1 VSPTPRR
8 VVLAGALALATA
20 LTHQALAQPA
30 AGRPPRVVIVNAG
43 DERFFRPLRE
53 AFLGAMR
60 DLGQAEG
67 KAFELE
73 VLYGRGEPAS
83 TAALIREA
91 AASAPAVLVVA
102 GLSNARNARDATKTV
117 PVVVATGSDLVDA
130 GIVAS
135 FARPGGN
142 ITGLTDLADQAAVK
156 RLELLKE
163 ILPRLSRLA
172 LLNNPDFPAAER
184 IERRVGEAADTL
196 GITVVRLHARDRAS
210 LTATVD
216 SLGKLRAQALL
227 IGGDSLFASNAAQ
240 IIERANAQRV
250 PVAHYWPGTAEA
262 GALFSHQADIAKN
275 YERAAYYATRI
286 LQGARPADLPV
297 EQPARYEF
305 VLNRRMATSLGV
317 TIPPAILLRADRVID

>member
-1 VSPTPRR
+1 MSPTPRR

-20 LTHQALAQPA
+20 LTHQAFAQPA

-43 DERFFRPLRE
+43 DQPFFRPLRE

-73 VLYGRGEPAS
+73 VLYGRGEPAT

-91 AASAPAVLVVA
+91 AASATAVLVVA

-117 PVVVATGSDLVDA
+117 PVV
-130 GIVAS
+130 
-135 FARPGGN
+135 
-142 ITGLTDLADQAAVK
+142 
-156 RLELLKE
+156 
-163 ILPRLSRLA
+163 
-172 LLNNPDFPAAER
+172 
-184 IERRVGEAADTL
+184 
-196 GITVVRLHARDRAS
+196 
-210 LTATVD
+210 
-216 SLGKLRAQALL
+216 
-227 IGGDSLFASNAAQ
+227 
-240 IIERANAQRV
+240 
-250 PVAHYWPGTAEA
+250 HYWPGTAEA

-275 YERAAYYATRI
+275 YERAAYYVTRI